1 MSRGKS
7 KSAAKQSRWRR
18 FLSAFVLFLVILG
31 LALRPLSRGALFYRN
46 YRGEAVFFVP
56 FILLIAAIVVV
67 IVFIERNRK

>member
-7 KSAAKQSRWRR
+7 KSPAKQSRWRR

-31 LALRPLSRGALFYRN
+31 LAIRPVSRGALFYRN
-46 YRGEAVFFVP
+46 HRGEAVFVP
-56 FILLIAAIVVV
+56 FVLLIAAIVVV